1 MSLFVFRLNGD
12 RRNRCN
18 DLPGRDDQENQWTS
32 SWNSYKAAIITI
44 SYHRMGVVDK
54 SRAEER
60 VSEHLRVKY

>member
-1 MSLFVFRLNGD
+1 MEREETGAMIY
-12 RRNRCN
+12 RAE
-18 DLPGRDDQENQWTS
+18 DDQENQWTS
-32 SWNSYKAAIITI
+32 SWNSYKVAIITI